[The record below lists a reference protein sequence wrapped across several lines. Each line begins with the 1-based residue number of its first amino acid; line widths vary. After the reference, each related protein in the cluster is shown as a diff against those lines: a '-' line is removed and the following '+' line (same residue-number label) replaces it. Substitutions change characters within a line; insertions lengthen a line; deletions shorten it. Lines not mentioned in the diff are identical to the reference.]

1 MDFQDY
7 KITGVDKDRI
17 ERDATQLNAFKYP
30 LILSGKPDDLW
41 IKFMHQAYRISSF
54 SKKRQYVVVGN
65 MIIVIVFADDTM
77 QVQLDFFKELVTL
90 ANDEYRKML
99 QRKDEERKAEEERK
113 RKEQEN
119 IDRLRNEVDRLK
131 F

>member
-1 MDFQDY
+1 MDFQEFH
-7 KITGVDKDRI
+7 ITGVDKEHI
-17 ERDATQLNAFKYP
+17 ERDATQINAYKFP
-30 LILSGKPDDLW
+30 LLLSGKPDDLW

-65 MIIVIVFADDTM
+65 LVTLIVFADDNM
-77 QVQLDFFKELVTL
+77 QIQLDFFKELVTM

-99 QRKDEERKAEEERK
+99 SRKDEERRAEEERK
-113 RKEQEN
+113 RRELETIQ
-119 IDRLRNEVDRLK
+119 RLRSEVDRLK